1 MGDGGLYFL
10 FLGFGFLFLQQAGDV
25 DVFGLLHFRHQGVPV
40 AEGVVVFIMLG
51 VDGEFVVY
59 GPEGAAEG
67 GVVQDVGID
76 VRVMV
81 LRVEHIVQDVI
92 AELGVGEILIA
103 VRHGG
108 QARILPVAGLH
119 EAVVGPPAVGGEL
132 VHQAVDPVLDGGHA
146 GIAVDI
152 GVKAEGLQAV
162 RDGADHLAGGED
174 VREGDLDVLPVPGV
188 DPFAGGQV
196 FPLDAA
202 VHESGVSVAV
212 VVALLMH
219 GGMQAVH
226 SVPDRF
232 RAAEPDEQIVFVAVP
247 DDVRA
252 VGVDVVQQREDVV
265 PCQRGIRQDR
275 RVADPGDV
283 FMAVGV
289 LPGIGV
295 GGRGYL
301 EIRDAVKGAV
311 RNGRDRGREV
321 DARQAGVGEGLFPDG
336 LHALRNGHLR
346 QGGVAVKGIVF
357 DRPQAGGQREVPG
370 ERAGAEC
377 QGEYQCQKQYR
388 KGLFHSALPRFGRV
402 LPAPGPGDGL
412 FDL

>member
-1 MGDGGLYFL
+1 
-10 FLGFGFLFLQQAGDV
+10 
-25 DVFGLLHFRHQGVPV
+25 
-40 AEGVVVFIMLG
+40 
-51 VDGEFVVY
+51 
-59 GPEGAAEG
+59 
-67 GVVQDVGID
+67 
-76 VRVMV
+76 MV

-174 VREGDLDVLPVPGV
+174 VREGDLDMLPVPGV
-188 DPFAGGQV
+188 DPFSGGQV

-202 VHESGVSVAV
+202 VHETGWSAAE
-212 VVALLMH
+212 VVALLVH
-219 GGMQAVH
+219 GAVQVVH
-226 SVPDRF
+226 SLPDRF
-232 RAAEPDEQIVFVAVP
+232 RAGEPDEQIVFVAVP
-247 DDVRA
+247 DDIRA

-265 PCQRGIRQDR
+265 PRQRGIRQDR
-275 RVADPGDV
+275 GVADPGDV

-301 EIRDAVKGAV
+301 EVRDAVKGAV

-321 DARQAGVGEGLFPDG
+321 DARQAGVGEGLLPDD
-336 LHALRNGHLR
+336 LHALRDGHLR

-357 DRPQAGGQREVPG
+357 DRLQAGGQREVPG

-377 QGEYQCQKQYR
+377 QGEY
-388 KGLFHSALPRFGRV
+388 
-402 LPAPGPGDGL
+402 
-412 FDL
+412 